1 MVAMSCDRYVGV
13 VPEGFSSTSRRLD
26 LQAKMRA
33 LLFTTVCA
41 VGLAALVS
49 LLVYAAIVASRD
61 NLHSVVARELY
72 RSAQPSVDDIN
83 RYRRTLG
90 IRTIINL
97 RGENAGTDWY
107 DDEVRAARAQG
118 VQHVD
123 FRMSARRGL
132 TNAEA
137 WQLIALMRSMPKPIL
152 IHCESG
158 ADRSGLAASLYL
170 AAVKSTDE
178 RTAEDQL
185 SIRYGHINAPF
196 GKGYGM
202 NRTFEAMEPSL
213 GYTGS

>member
-1 MVAMSCDRYVGV
+1 MSFDRYARVA
-13 VPEGFSSTSRRLD
+13 PEDFSSTWRRLD
-26 LQAKMRA
+26 LRARMRA
-33 LLFTTVCA
+33 LLLTTVCA

-49 LLVYAAIVASRD
+49 LLVYAAIVVARD
-61 NLHSVVARELY
+61 NLHTVVAHELY
-72 RSAQPSVDDIN
+72 RSAQPSADDIG

-107 DDEVRAARAQG
+107 DDELRAARSQG

-132 TNAEA
+132 TNAQA
-137 WQLIALMRSMPKPIL
+137 WRLIALMRSMPKPIL

-185 SIRYGHINAPF
+185 SLRYGHINASF

-202 NRTFEAMEPSL
+202 NRTFEAMESSL
-213 GYTGS
+213 GYSGS